1 MREKR
6 KIKGNL
12 HARSRVMFS
21 SFARSPEKNKI
32 LKFWRGN
39 RAGIK
44 SIAGIK
50 AIAEKCSRK
59 KAFLPQARDQ

>member
-44 SIAGIK
+44 SVK